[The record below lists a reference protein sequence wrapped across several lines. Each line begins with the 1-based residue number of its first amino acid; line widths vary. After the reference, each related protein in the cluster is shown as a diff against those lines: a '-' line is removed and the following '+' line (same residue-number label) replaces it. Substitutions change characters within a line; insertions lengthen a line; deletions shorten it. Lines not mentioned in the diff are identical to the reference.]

1 MTKEDAKPYHHVVDK
16 KVVGTAKVHLNSG
29 QWVVQHVN
37 GKSWFAPNKASAI
50 DSLHRGESLE
60 DTLKKKLKEDTPTNS
75 VGSGNMASGGNM
87 AGYSPFLFRR
97 KNKPFMRRRHKLRK
111 FRDVT
116 K

>member
-1 MTKEDAKPYHHVVDK
+1 MSKWTQIAEGAWVNDSKTIAIARTEAGEYVTISKDGKRIYYYDTLEDAMADPIY
-16 KVVGTAKVHLNSG
+16 
-29 QWVVQHVN
+29 
-37 GKSWFAPNKASAI
+37 
-50 DSLHRGESLE
+50 E
-60 DTLKKKLKEDTPTNS
+60 DAPTNS
-75 VGSGNMASGGNM
+75 VGSGNMAGGGNM